1 VREVT
6 ISYAQS
12 LDGRIATVTGDS
24 KWISGEATLTLA
36 HELRGASQAILVGIG
51 TVLRDDPELTCRL
64 PNCKSPTRIILDGSL
79 RLPLDSKIA
88 RTADKIPTI
97 IIARINAPGREAA
110 LRDKHIRIIIIP
122 DTATAEQSERLT
134 PSAAWLARVLD
145 ELSRLGLDRVFVEG
159 GAGIITSF
167 LQAGLVDRLIVVTAP
182 IIIGRG
188 VSAID
193 DLGVAALSEA
203 FRPRVEEIYMIGSEV
218 VHRLVFDRD
227 TQA

>member
-1 VREVT
+1 MREVT

-64 PNCKSPTRIILDGSL
+64 PNCQSPTRIILDGSL

-97 IIARINAPGREAA
+97 AIARLDAPGREAA
-110 LRDKHIRIIIIP
+110 LRDKHIRIITIP
-122 DTATAEQSERLT
+122 DTATAEQSERST
-134 PSAAWLARVLD
+134 PSATWLSRVLD
-145 ELSRLGLDRVFVEG
+145 ELSRLELDRVFVEG

-167 LQAGLVDRLIVVTAP
+167 LRAGLVDRLIVVTAP

-188 VSAID
+188 VSAIGN
-193 DLGVAALSEA
+193 LGVAALSEA
-203 FRPRVEEIYMIGSEV
+203 FRPRVEEISMIGSEV
-218 VHRLVFDRD
+218 VHRLIFGRD
-227 TQA
+227 TQV